1 MKKFTITLFLFIS
14 LAVMALPAIAAPPI
28 VGQTMALSASGL
40 QYEALPIA
48 ASTQAKAL
56 GQSITAA
63 AYPTPTIITGDL
75 SVSFP
80 SLELQLSTQSQD
92 TQKAVASVRNYQ
104 RALVF
109 FDLVI
114 IIGILFLIVLI
125 VARTKVLKTLGL
137 TKLSDDAA
145 SSPGA
150 SGASSKA

>member
-1 MKKFTITLFLFIS
+1 MKKFLLFS
-14 LAVMALPAIAAPPI
+14 LLVLAFTAIPLAAAAPPI

-48 ASTQAKAL
+48 ASSQAKAL

-92 TQKAVASVRNYQ
+92 TQKAAASVRNYQ

-109 FDLVI
+109 LDFLI
-114 IIGILFLIVLI
+114 IIGIIFLIVLI
-125 VARTKVLKTLGL
+125 VARTKILKTLGL
-137 TKLSDDAA
+137 TKIAEDSV
-145 SSPGA
+145 SGSGA